1 MVFQI
6 DSRNDNIKCHRIT
19 ASLSQQVT
27 HDSKIVYDRKVIKV
41 KGLSMT
47 GR

>member
-6 DSRNDNIKCHRIT
+6 DSKNHNFKSHRIT
-19 ASLSQQVT
+19 ASISQQVT
-27 HDSKIVYDRKVIKV
+27 HDSKFVYDRNVIKV
-41 KGLSMT
+41 NSLSMT